1 MGLKEKIKSF
11 GPGIVTGGADNDPA
25 GVITYTMAGSLFGYS
40 ILWVLLLATP
50 MMIAVQEVA
59 ARIAI
64 VTKKGLAKII
74 KERYGRVASG
84 SIVASL
90 AIANLLTLGAD
101 TAAVSAVLSILTGVN
116 WFIIAILLTALIW
129 YLVLFGKYRE
139 IKVFLVA
146 FTFLLVVYV
155 ISAFYFNINVIHV
168 LKGFIPNF
176 KPSFMYLSVVVGIM
190 GTTISPYMLF
200 WQSSDEIEERK
211 KVIQIRAMD
220 ADTAIGMSWSN
231 LIAIFIIITSA
242 VTLHA
247 NHIPLNNI
255 LVASLPLK
263 PFGELA
269 FLLFSIGIIF
279 SGLVSIPVL
288 AGSTAYAVSDAFG
301 WREGL
306 NKKVYSAKGFYF
318 VLSVSLFVG
327 VSLLALPFNPISFLF
342 YTQVIDG
349 FLIPVII
356 FFLFF
361 ISNDKN
367 IMKKHTT
374 GKLQNIVLILFL
386 AFTVLFDILLLKSL

>member
-1 MGLKEKIKSF
+1 MGFKEKIKSL
-11 GPGIVTGGADNDPA
+11 GPGIITGGADNDPA

-74 KERYGRVASG
+74 KERYGRFASG
-84 SIVASL
+84 SIVSSL

-101 TAAVSAVLSILTGVN
+101 TAAVSAVLAILTGIN
-116 WFIIAILLTALIW
+116 WFIIAVVLTIFVW
-129 YLVLFGKYRE
+129 YVVLFGKYKQ
-139 IKVFLVA
+139 IKMFLVL
-146 FTFLLVVYV
+146 FTLLLGVYI

-168 LKGFIPNF
+168 LEGFIPNF
-176 KPSFMYLSVVVGIM
+176 KPSFMYLSVIVGIM

-211 KVIQIRAMD
+211 KVIQIKSMGV
-220 ADTAIGMSWSN
+220 DTAIGMSWSN

-242 VTLHA
+242 VTLYA
-247 NHIPLNNI
+247 SHIPLNNM
-255 LVASLPLK
+255 LVASLPLE
-263 PFGELA
+263 PFGKLA
-269 FLLFSIGIIF
+269 FLLFSLGIVF

-306 NKKVYSAKGFYF
+306 NKRFYSAKGFYF
-318 VLSVSLFVG
+318 VISLSLFIG

-361 ISNDKN
+361 ISNDKS

-374 GKLQNIVLILFL
+374 KRLQNIILILFL

>member
-1 MGLKEKIKSF
+1 MGIKDKIKSF

-50 MMIAVQEVA
+50 MMVAVQEVA

-74 KERYGRVASG
+74 KERYGRGASG
-84 SIVASL
+84 FIVSSL

-101 TAAVSAVLSILTGVN
+101 TAAVSAVLSILTGIN

-129 YLVLFGKYRE
+129 YLVLFGKYKQ
-139 IKVFLVA
+139 IKIFLVM
-146 FTFLLVVYV
+146 FTFLLVVYI
-155 ISAFYFNINVIHV
+155 ISAFYFNISVVHV

-176 KPSFMYLSVVVGIM
+176 KPTFMYLSVIVGIM

-211 KVIQIRAMD
+211 KVIQIRSMNE
-220 ADTAIGMSWSN
+220 DTAIGMSWSN

-242 VTLHA
+242 VTLYA
-247 NHIPLNNI
+247 NHIPLNNM

-263 PFGELA
+263 PFGKLA
-269 FLLFSIGIIF
+269 FLLFSVGIVF

-306 NKKVYSAKGFYF
+306 NRKVYSARGFYF
-318 VLSVSLFVG
+318 VLSISLFVG
-327 VSLLALPFNPISFLF
+327 VSLLALPFNPVSFLF

-349 FLIPVII
+349 FLIPII
-356 FFLFF
+356 ITFLFF

-367 IMKKHTT
+367 IMKKHTNSR
-374 GKLQNIVLILFL
+374 LQNVILILFL